1 MVAADTG
8 TTTIEITPTGNT
20 MGGWVAG
27 TTYTVTLTQ
36 GQVYNVMGQMISTP
50 FQCNPVCT
58 GYDLT
63 GSLIR
68 SVNTGSGCKKI
79 AVFSG
84 SGRISITCNN
94 NNSSSDNYMVQAMP
108 KTAWGKKYLTTPANG
123 NQANNIFRV
132 CVSNPATI
140 VRINGVVTTLPLQ
153 NGFYYEI
160 PATNQPQLIEGD
172 SAIMVAQYFTS
183 QNSCGNGAPGDPEVI
198 YLSAVEQNINKVL
211 WNATPN
217 WAISSHNFNVVL
229 PNSGTAVSSFTLDG
243 APLGGFLPHPQDP
256 NYVYLLQNVAPG
268 FHIIQSDSGFNAI
281 AYGFGGFESYGYN
294 AGTNIKDLYQQIGV
308 ATQYGIEST
317 PSVCTNSPFKFK
329 VSLPY
334 IPDSMHWNFNGA
346 VGMLPNN
353 NTVYI
358 DNTGN
363 VAEDSTT
370 VINGR
375 TIHWYSIPT
384 LYTFTTVG
392 VYPITI
398 TVFVPNNDCGSV
410 QDIDFDLGVSDP
422 PVVSF
427 NAVTPGCYLEPVT
440 ATETTPQIP
449 KATYKIWWEFL
460 TLSQTQLLFMLRYLQ
475 IITGL
480 FPTLSPHRELKE
492 YAMPV
497 LLHPVA

>member
-1 MVAADTG
+1 M
-8 TTTIEITPTGNT
+8 
-20 MGGWVAG
+20 
-27 TTYTVTLTQ
+27 
-36 GQVYNVMGQMISTP
+36 
-50 FQCNPVCT
+50 
-58 GYDLT
+58 
-63 GSLIR
+63 
-68 SVNTGSGCKKI
+68 
-79 AVFSG
+79 
-84 SGRISITCNN
+84 
-94 NNSSSDNYMVQAMP
+94 
-108 KTAWGKKYLTTPANG
+108 
-123 NQANNIFRV
+123 
-132 CVSNPATI
+132 
-140 VRINGVVTTLPLQ
+140 VTTLPLQ
-153 NGFYYEI
+153 NGFYYEM
-160 PATNQPQLIEGD
+160 PATNQPQLIEAD

-183 QNSCGNGAPGDPEVI
+183 QNACGNGNPGDPEVI

-281 AYGFGGFESYGYN
+281 AYGFGGAESYGYN

-449 KATYKIWWEFL
+449 KATYKIWWEFFDPVTNTTTVYTTIPTNNYRTVSHTFTTPGVKRIRHASITTPGCL
-460 TLSQTQLLFMLRYLQ
+460 SDTIVQNITLPDLPTATIAGNNTVCINAVPSVPVTFTGSLGTAEYLFSYNINGGATIVTPPSTGNSFTVNAPTNVAGTFIYNLIGVTNTVPVGTPCTRV
-475 IITGL
+475 ITGQSVTVNINPL
-480 FPTLSPHRELKE
+480 PIAAIAGGTTVCLNGIQPL
-492 YAMPV
+492 
-497 LLHPVA
+497 